1 MVSKKEKRFQTDVV
15 VVGGGISGI
24 VCCLELLNLNK
35 KVLLLERDVPE
46 KFGGLAKESFGGMFF
61 VNSPLQKRAGIKDS
75 TDLALSDWFAY
86 ADFGKTDEIP
96 KKWAENY
103 VHRCTE
109 EVHDWLKGLGI
120 SFFPVVHWVER
131 GLWQPGNSVPRFHM
145 VWGTGYVLANTLIG
159 HLKNHPKARNIQIA
173 FRHKVENILFENGQI
188 RGVSGIAE
196 DSGESFR
203 AEADVVVVASGGIN
217 GSIERVKEN
226 WYKPW
231 GKAPAVILNGSHRF
245 ADGTLHDAA
254 AAVGANITHLDKQ
267 WNYAAGIHHPK
278 PDKPAH
284 GLSLIPVKS
293 ALWLNFRGE
302 RFGPMPL
309 VSGFDTRF
317 IVEQICRQEKKY
329 SWQVMNLKIAAKEF
343 SISGSE
349 YNHAI
354 REQRWLAFL
363 KTILLGNKKLV
374 NQLIEDCDD
383 LVVGWSIEELAE
395 KMNALTGRQEV
406 EVSLLK
412 KSIETYDDQIR
423 RGKKYFNDEQLRRI
437 AHLRQYR
444 GDRVRTC
451 KFQPIF
457 DKKALPLIA
466 IREFILSRKT
476 LGGIQTDLQ
485 CRVLHK
491 NGKPIEGLFAVGE
504 AAGFGGGGIHGLR
517 ALEGT
522 FLGGCV
528 LTGRVAAR
536 TVGSYTAYG

>member
-1 MVSKKEKRFQTDVV
+1 MKLKKEKSFQSDVI

-24 VCCLELLNLNK
+24 ACCLELLDRNK

-61 VNSPLQKRAGIKDS
+61 VNSPVQKRAGIKDS
-75 TDLALSDWFAY
+75 IDLALDDWFSY
-86 ADFGKTDEIP
+86 ADFGKDDIIP
-96 KKWAENY
+96 KKWAEKY
-103 VHRCTE
+103 VHCCTE
-109 EVHDWLKGLGI
+109 EVFDWLRNLGI

-131 GLWQPGNSVPRFHM
+131 GLLQPGNSVPRFHM

-159 HLKNHPKARNIQIA
+159 HLKSHPKVENLQIA
-173 FRHKVENILFENGQI
+173 FRQKVESILFENDQI
-188 RGVSGIAE
+188 GGVSGVNEATKE
-196 DSGESFR
+196 PFR
-203 AEADVVVVASGGIN
+203 AEAEVVVVAAGGIN
-217 GSIERVKEN
+217 GSIERVKKN

-231 GKAPAVILNGSHRF
+231 GTPPKVILNGSHRY
-245 ADGTLHDAA
+245 ADGTLHDATA
-254 AAVGANITHLDKQ
+254 AIGGNITHLDKQ

-284 GLSLIPVKS
+284 GLSLIPTKS

-317 IVEQICRQEKKY
+317 IVEQICRQEQKY

-349 YNHAI
+349 YNPAI
-354 REQRWLAFL
+354 RDQKWIAFL
-363 KTILLGNKKLV
+363 KSILLGNKKLV
-374 NQLIEDCDD
+374 NLLIEECADI
-383 LVVGWSIEELAE
+383 VVGWSIEELAE
-395 KMNALTGRQEV
+395 KMNALTGGQEV

-412 KSIETYDDQIR
+412 KSIDNYDAQIQ

-457 DKKALPLIA
+457 DKSAMPLIA
-466 IREFILSRKT
+466 IREFILSRKS
-476 LGGIQTDLQ
+476 LGGIQTDLK
-485 CRVLHK
+485 CRVLNK
-491 NGKPIEGLFAVGE
+491 IGQPIEGLYAVGE
-504 AAGFGGGGIHGLR
+504 AAGFGGGGMHGLR

-528 LTGRVAAR
+528 LTGRAAAKAID
-536 TVGSYTAYG
+536 S